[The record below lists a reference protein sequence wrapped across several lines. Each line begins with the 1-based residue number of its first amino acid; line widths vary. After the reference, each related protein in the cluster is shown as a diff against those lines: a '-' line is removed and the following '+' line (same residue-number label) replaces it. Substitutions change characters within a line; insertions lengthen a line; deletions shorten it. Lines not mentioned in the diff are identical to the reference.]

1 MIPSKRLEQF
11 DYSTGDGCN
20 DEEENH
26 HADWTVLIG
35 IIDGGGKKAV
45 SCNGLAKSI
54 RFFVGWRV
62 SAWNTLNLSNFSAHG
77 HC

>member
-1 MIPSKRLEQF
+1 MPSKRLKQF
-11 DYSTGDGCN
+11 DRSTCNGCD

-35 IIDGGGKKAV
+35 IVDSGGKKAV

-54 RFFVGWRV
+54 RFFVGGWV
-62 SAWNTLNLSNFSAHG
+62 SAWDTLTLSNLSAHSRW
-77 HC
+77 